1 MKAFLAQINPIVG
14 DLRTNFE
21 KHVDIINI
29 VNSKKDSNP
38 KLIIFPELS
47 LIGYPARD
55 LLFKK
60 ELLIRQGDYLKQL
73 SELCPA
79 NLGILVGGVS
89 SNDTTGKELFNSV
102 FFITW
107 NKVADVFRKTLLPN
121 YDVFD
126 ETRYFESNK
135 EFKTLDF
142 GGYKL
147 GISICEDLWADELKN
162 LYDIDPIAKLTNLGA
177 KLIINCSASPYYINK
192 IKLRQSLITHAAE
205 KHQVPILYCNQ
216 VGSNDH
222 LVFDGASL
230 VVNKHG
236 YVTRQGRSFI
246 EDLMEIDLEALLK
259 NDEKAFNDSPD
270 LNIDEENNAELFI
283 SDIKAYGEILSALK
297 LGIQDYFKKCG
308 FKKAILGL
316 SGGIDSA
323 LVAYLAVQA
332 LGKENVSGIMLASKF
347 TSNESLKDAQQLAKN
362 LGIDYRSISI
372 KELHETML
380 ETVPKISKLANEN
393 VQARLRANILLA
405 ISNTENSLLLATSN
419 KSELAVGYA
428 TIYGD
433 TCGSIAPIGDLL
445 KTEVY
450 ALVDYI
456 NQNTISLD
464 VGLTIPDNI
473 CKKAPTAELREN
485 QKDEDSLPPYS
496 KLDAIIMNYV
506 EKRKSLT
513 EIVELGFYEP
523 TVLSI
528 LGMIDKNEYKR
539 QQYPPIIK
547 VKELTFG
554 YGRKMP
560 IAAKYEH
567 Y

>member
-1 MKAFLAQINPIVG
+1 MKVYLAQINPTVG
-14 DLRTNFE
+14 DLNANFE
-21 KHVDIINI
+21 KHLDIINI
-29 VNSKKDSNP
+29 VAGKKDSVV
-38 KLIIFPELS
+38 KLIVFPELS

-55 LLFKK
+55 LLLKK
-60 ELLIRQGDYLKQL
+60 ELLLRQEEYLKRLAEQ
-73 SELCPA
+73 CPA
-79 NLGILVGGVS
+79 NLGILVGGVTA
-89 SNDTTGKELFNSV
+89 NEKIGKELYNSV

-135 EFKTLDF
+135 EFKVLEF

-162 LYDIDPIAKLTNLGA
+162 LYELDPISKLTDLGA
-177 KLIINCSASPYYINK
+177 ELIINCSASPYYINK

-205 KHQVPILYCNQ
+205 KHTVPILYCNQ

-230 VVNKHG
+230 VVNKNG

-246 EDLMEIDLEALLK
+246 EDLMEIDVKTLLE
-259 NDEKAFNDSPD
+259 NEEKAFNEALLSEAGESQTD
-270 LNIDEENNAELFI
+270 LFI
-283 SDIKAYGEILSALK
+283 SDIKAYGEVLSALK
-297 LGIQDYFKKCG
+297 LGIRDYFHKCG

-323 LVAYLAVQA
+323 LVAYLAAQA
-332 LGKENVSGIMLASKF
+332 LGKENVTGVMLPSKF
-347 TSNESLKDAQQLAKN
+347 TSSESLKDAKQLALN
-362 LGIDYRSISI
+362 LGIDYRIISI
-372 KELHETML
+372 EELHKTMQD
-380 ETVPKISKLANEN
+380 TVSNMSKLAEEN
-393 VQARLRANILLA
+393 LQARLRANILLA

-456 NQNTISLD
+456 NQNTVSLD

-473 CKKAPTAELREN
+473 CRKAPTAELREN
-485 QKDEDSLPPYS
+485 QKDEDSLPPYP

-506 EKRKSLT
+506 EKRKSLI
-513 EIVELGFYEP
+513 EIVEMGFYEP

-528 LGMIDKNEYKR
+528 LNMIDRNEYKR
-539 QQYPPIIK
+539 QQYPPVIK

-560 IAAKYEH
+560 IAARYEH